1 MKSRYV
7 LSPEAVEDLASI
19 WRYIQTQS
27 SVEMAD
33 RVESVIRERV
43 VFLARNPGAGHQRRG
58 SDGPAR
64 TILPRVFVLDRLPTQ
79 TKPLQIVSI
88 LHGRRDVDRILNKR
102 RLRELENAHPS

>member
-43 VFLARNPGAGHQRRG
+43 VFLARKPRC
-58 SDGPAR
+58 GP
-64 TILPRVFVLDRLPTQ
+64 PTQ
-79 TKPLQIVSI
+79 GI
-88 LHGRRDVDRILNKR
+88 
-102 RLRELENAHPS
+102 